1 MHELMV
7 FAFTVAT
14 GFVAAG
20 LTGSFYRL
28 VTNKPASFQLWSET
42 TLGMVVGIMTL
53 MFAGPTVIMRNAIR
67 AQVIENRPPAWLL
80 ASTLIALF
88 WSFMVG
94 LFVLSLFL
102 ARS

>member
-7 FAFTVAT
+7 FVLTLAT

-28 VTNKPASFQLWSET
+28 VTRKPVSFQMWQESTAGLVAGVC
-42 TLGMVVGIMTL
+42 TLV
-53 MFAGPTVIMRNAIR
+53 FAGPTVILRNAIR
-67 AQVIENRPPAWLL
+67 AQVIENRPPYWLL
-80 ASTLIALF
+80 LSAMISSL

-94 LFVLSLFL
+94 IFVLSLVL
-102 ARS
+102 SY